1 MKKSLI
7 IIGLVGAILTHSL
20 VAVASDAPIGAGA
33 SPEQEKIK
41 AELLRKLDNLPVSE
55 CKDTLSA
62 LMDNELKEF
71 LDFLDQTFQNK
82 SSNSSLTNLAIA
94 KYSEYKTNIDNLFS
108 RINVNDEVANIVA
121 ANNAYGICAGLVD
134 EYYAAGK
141 KILFDHIKQNTSV
154 KTTAILLE
162 KYQAINSKLRDLN
175 MTISQMFGYFSTFK
189 AVFPGFLKQC
199 ITSG

>member
-7 IIGLVGAILTHSL
+7 IMGLVGAILTHSL
-20 VAVASDAPIGAGA
+20 VAVAA
-33 SPEQEKIK
+33 SPEQGEIK
-41 AELLRKLDNLPVSE
+41 AQLLRKLDNSPVSE
-55 CKDTLSA
+55 CKNTLVP
-62 LMDNELKEF
+62 LMDIELKEF